1 VRSETL
7 NCIIEISLDEE
18 FRLGLKRVINF
29 SSHELVASPNR
40 INAPRKVVEKPQ
52 NFGGGRVMTVK
63 KKMTAAQKKEKA
75 RKYHRKYAREH
86 KK

>member
-1 VRSETL
+1 MRSGTL
-7 NCIIEISLDEE
+7 NCIIKVA
-18 FRLGLKRVINF
+18 LKVIHSVF
-29 SSHELVASPNR
+29 QILKLVASPNR

-86 KK
+86 KKK